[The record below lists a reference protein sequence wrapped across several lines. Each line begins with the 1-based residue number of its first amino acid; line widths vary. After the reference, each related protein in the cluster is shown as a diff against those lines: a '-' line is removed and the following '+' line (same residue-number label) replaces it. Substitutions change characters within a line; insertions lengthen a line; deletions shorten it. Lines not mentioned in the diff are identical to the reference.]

1 MDWESDPE
9 LIQIRSEFIKSLSER
24 AVALK
29 NCCDTILKVGLTDDT
44 VRELAF
50 IAHRLAGIAETYG
63 FSVVGNIAEKLDG
76 WLSSSEIYKQ
86 PPKEVVRCVSF
97 LEEALHRV
105 IETESN
111 PQEMLEDQRM
121 RDLIFFFEA
130 IRD

>member
-63 FSVVGNIAEKLDG
+63 FSVVGNIAEGGADARTNILAAPHARKIHEPDRLYASTADADIG
-76 WLSSSEIYKQ
+76 RNLAC
-86 PPKEVVRCVSF
+86 RRRF
-97 LEEALHRV
+97 AR
-105 IETESN
+105 
-111 PQEMLEDQRM
+111 
-121 RDLIFFFEA
+121 
-130 IRD
+130 IRA